1 VATDEQG
8 TPGGKRKGQRLRLKS
23 LMDVR
28 EEMARVYRDMRA
40 EKIQIGAGN
49 GLVQVLMYLA
59 KATEMAQ
66 GAGLIERLDEL
77 ESRRVSTPDASA
89 NPPTN

>member
-1 VATDEQG
+1 MATEEQG
-8 TPGGKRKGQRLRLKS
+8 APGGKRKGQRLRLKS
-23 LMDVR
+23 LVDVR